1 MQVDFILNCRK
12 YYYFF
17 VTNNILLL
25 SMAREFLFELQ
36 NFYLS
41 GVALVRL
48 GYTLAAHLGILDMCL
63 IAGCTKHIARGQEQ
77 GVWIA

>member
-1 MQVDFILNCRK
+1 
-12 YYYFF
+12 
-17 VTNNILLL
+17 
-25 SMAREFLFELQ
+25 MACEFLFELQ